1 MTALMLIQDHL
12 EIVVQ
17 SSCNRL
23 QQLIKLDCSRYDDFF
38 SSGSILLLES
48 LSLSRDIW
56 KDAFSQI
63 NKIIG
68 VI

>member
-1 MTALMLIQDHL
+1 MTALMLTQDDL

-17 SSCNRL
+17 SRCNRL
-23 QQLIKLDCSRYDDFF
+23 QQLINLCCSRYDDFF
-38 SSGSILLLES
+38 SSGSSLLLES

-63 NKIIG
+63 DEIIG
-68 VI
+68 AI